1 MEGPLFHQIAHNSP
15 QKERQSGFTLLEVL
29 LAVAILAISISIWM
43 SGIQPMIK
51 LMSQGKDKFDLSVE
65 QRAMVSL
72 LDAVSKNAVRAALCY
87 DPDAATPDG
96 YPHPYGRLRFDGTCE
111 TIRAWTPTE
120 KASWEALADEV
131 MAWQGA
137 SPGTTLDSS
146 HFTSQVLP
154 KMGAAGCL
162 KCHGADIPKT
172 YSHDGGLAPIFATT
186 APATSASYMN
196 LNRPDIA
203 GRNFNL
209 LTDLIVDPKTY
220 LGENYKPLANRALLA
235 SPFAEMFFRTKF
247 EVSRIIPNSSIKIVH
262 HLSFKVAKT
271 KITIP
276 SFQSINKTGN
286 FCSPASGG
294 SSSVCGAAPA
304 TACNA
309 GMGEIYDGASCS
321 CHCIA
326 WNPPPVCS
334 CGKGCVMTCPNA
346 VPTCASW
353 ETKYSCLSPAKVE
366 TITLF
371 DQDGHIPSTANYTS
385 PQWEVVANSFCAT
398 TLSLCGGNTCS
409 TTDPPTAS
417 CLEPNSC
424 QRICTDRAWG
434 PPVICGKGCVRPPP
448 PIDCLK
454 QKVQYTCRYPL
465 PSGVTE
471 TAILSYTLNSELLDA
486 GGAVQSSLVTSG
498 AIK

>member
-1 MEGPLFHQIAHNSP
+1 
-15 QKERQSGFTLLEVL
+15 
-29 LAVAILAISISIWM
+29 
-43 SGIQPMIK
+43 MIK
-51 LMSQGKDKFDLSVE
+51 LMSHGKDKFDLSVE
-65 QRAMVSL
+65 QRAMVTL
-72 LDAVSKNAVRAALCY
+72 LEAVSKNAVRAALCY
-87 DPDAATPDG
+87 DPAEEPNPEG

-111 TIRAWTPTE
+111 TIRPWDATE
-120 KASWEALADEV
+120 KANWEALADEV

-137 SPGTTLDSS
+137 SPGTTLSSS
-146 HFTSQVLP
+146 HFTSKVLP
-154 KMGAAGCL
+154 AMGAAGCL
-162 KCHGADIPKT
+162 KCHGADIPKS
-172 YSHDGGLAPIFATT
+172 YSHSSAPAPVFAPT
-186 APATSASYMN
+186 APATSSSYMN

-203 GRNFNL
+203 GRNFNIL
-209 LTDLIVDPKTY
+209 ADIIDPKTVGPP
-220 LGENYKPLANRALLA
+220 LLPTPETYKPLANRALLA
-235 SPFAEMFFRTKF
+235 SSFAEMFFRTKF

-271 KITIP
+271 KLTIP

-286 FCSPASGG
+286 FCSPTAGG
-294 SSSVCGAAPA
+294 TSSVCGAAPA

-309 GMGEIYDGASCS
+309 GMGEVYDGASCS

-346 VPTCASW
+346 VPTCAQW

-371 DQDGHIPSTANYTS
+371 DQDGHLPSIANYAS
-385 PQWEVVANSFCAT
+385 PQWQVEADSFCAA
-398 TLSLCGGNTCS
+398 TLKLCGENICS
-409 TTDPPTAS
+409 TTAPPTAS
-417 CLEPNSC
+417 CLEPGSC

-434 PPVICGKGCVRPPP
+434 PPVNCGKGCVKPPP

-471 TAILSYTLNSELLDA
+471 TSILSYTLNSELLDS